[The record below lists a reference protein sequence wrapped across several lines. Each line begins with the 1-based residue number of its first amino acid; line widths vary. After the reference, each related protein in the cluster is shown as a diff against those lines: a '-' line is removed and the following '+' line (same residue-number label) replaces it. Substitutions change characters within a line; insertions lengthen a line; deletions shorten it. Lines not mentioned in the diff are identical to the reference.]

1 MPMNRTRRGGADRRG
16 RPRRGGLAAGL
27 LASIGVGAGVAAS
40 GETMAA
46 AAAAQPASDPPSV
59 VAAAAERR
67 DVTPSFFYVGRVEAA
82 ETVDLVARVEGFLER
97 RDFREGS
104 DVEKGDLLFLIEQA
118 PYRIAVEQREADLAG
133 AQATLNNARGD
144 FARKQALVERK
155 TLARS
160 SLDEARAAL
169 GIARAAVQQAQAA
182 LRRVRLDLSYTE
194 VTSPIAGR
202 VGRAAISVGSFV
214 RPGDGAL
221 ATVTS
226 TDPIHVT
233 IAIPEKDLIE
243 ARRQGIDLE
252 NPPVAP
258 SLLLS
263 DGSAYKHAGEFDY
276 LNPSVDQA
284 TDTLLARAV
293 FANPERVLLPGQFVT
308 VIVRQ
313 KQPVSAV
320 VIPQAAVQKDQ
331 QGHFVLVIDRAD
343 RAVIRRVVLDEPTGT
358 EWAVSEGLAEG
369 ERVVVQG
376 LQKIRPD
383 MVVNPVAAR
392 D

>member
-1 MPMNRTRRGGADRRG
+1 MHAS
-16 RPRRGGLAAGL
+16 RPWW
-27 LASIGVGAGVAAS
+27 
-40 GETMAA
+40 
-46 AAAAQPASDPPSV
+46 
-59 VAAAAERR
+59 
-67 DVTPSFFYVGRVEAA
+67 
-82 ETVDLVARVEGFLER
+82 
-97 RDFREGS
+97 
-104 DVEKGDLLFLIEQA
+104 
-118 PYRIAVEQREADLAG
+118 
-133 AQATLNNARGD
+133 NARPWH
-144 FARKQALVERK
+144 VP
-155 TLARS
+155 RS
-160 SLDEARAAL
+160 TKPAAAL

-233 IAIPEKDLIE
+233 IAVPEKDLIE

-358 EWAVSEGLAEG
+358 EWVVSEGLAEG

>member
-1 MPMNRTRRGGADRRG
+1 MPPHSPLVWWVQPPA
-16 RPRRGGLAAGL
+16 
-27 LASIGVGAGVAAS
+27 VAAS
-40 GETMAA
+40 PALRFAAVTASLLAAMAA
-46 AAAAQPASDPPSV
+46 GTATAQTASNAPSV
-59 VAAAAERR
+59 VVAEAERR
-67 DVTPSFFYVGRVEAA
+67 DVTPRFFYVGRVEAV
-82 ETVDLVARVEGFLER
+82 ETVELVARVEGFLER
-97 RDFREGS
+97 RDFREGGH
-104 DVEKGDLLFLIEQA
+104 VEKGELLFLIEPA

-133 AQATLNNARGD
+133 ARATLKNAEED
-144 FARKQALVERK
+144 FARKETLVERK

-160 SLDEARAAL
+160 ALGEARAAL
-169 GIARAAVQQAQAA
+169 GTARAAVQQAQAA
-182 LRRVRLDLSYTE
+182 LRRARLDLSYTE
-194 VTSPIAGR
+194 VISPIAGQI
-202 VGRAAISVGSFV
+202 GQAAYSVGAFV

-233 IAIPEKDLIE
+233 IAVPEKDLIE

-252 NPPVAP
+252 DPPVAP
-258 SLLLS
+258 SLTLS
-263 DGSAYKHAGEFDY
+263 DGSAYEHAGEFDY
-276 LNPSVDQA
+276 LDPSVDRA
-284 TDTLLARAV
+284 TDTLLARAL
-293 FANPERVLLPGQFVT
+293 FPNPEGVLLPGQFVT

-331 QGHFVLVIDRAD
+331 RGHFVLVVDRAD
-343 RAVIRRVVLDEPTGT
+343 RAGIRRVVLDEATGT
-358 EWAVSEGLAEG
+358 GWIVSEGLVEG

-376 LQKIRPD
+376 LQKLRPD